1 MSSSGL
7 LGEEKKTQGC
17 SRQEAAVNQC
27 GLEKIRAS
35 VCTCGLFI
43 GPIPLPEPE
52 VCHLWNGA
60 STK

>member
-7 LGEEKKTQGC
+7 LGEEKKAQGC
-17 SRQEAAVNQC
+17 SRQEAAVNQR

-43 GPIPLPEPE
+43 GPIPLPAPE
-52 VCHLWNGA
+52 VSHL
-60 STK
+60 